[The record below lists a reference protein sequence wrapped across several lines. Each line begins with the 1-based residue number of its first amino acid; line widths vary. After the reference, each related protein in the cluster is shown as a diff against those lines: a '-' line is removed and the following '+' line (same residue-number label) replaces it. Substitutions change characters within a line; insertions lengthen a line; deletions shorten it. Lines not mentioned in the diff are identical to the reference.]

1 MSDTPPTPSDPV
13 DLDCTGLKC
22 PLPVLKARK
31 ALRAVNPGGLLRVT
45 ATDRESPRD
54 FAHFCD
60 ATGAEMVEQ
69 SEDANGVFTY
79 LIRKP

>member
-1 MSDTPPTPSDPV
+1 MTDPDTSPAV

-31 ALRAVNPGGLLRVT
+31 ALRGLADGGLLRVT
-45 ATDRESPRD
+45 ATDPDSPRD
-54 FAHFCD
+54 FVHFCQ

-69 SEDANGVFTY
+69 TQHDGVFTY